1 MGSLWLNRL
10 LLKMGP
16 VIRHQLE
23 AVGDEEFDQGWRAG
37 PGLVL
42 KVEDAKRNPKSP
54 KGSSREPEQS
64 LAN

>member
-1 MGSLWLNRL
+1 
-10 LLKMGP
+10 MGP